1 MTPTVNFSHLKDLE
15 DKAVVQH
22 NLTFS
27 NSSGSMSSLTT
38 GVVSTIQ
45 GSEPTASMSGQSSTD
60 PVVPGHN
67 PAASHPKEQSTST
80 ATIETMMTL
89 SPSETRE
96 STYGTRPPTTGKPD
110 CNLIYAKTNI
120 ARQPHQGQNPTV
132 ERNTHKKSDEE
143 LAIEG
148 NTLVNKCRMIAA
160 QQQNGNIISS
170 SGALLLDTIARNGDS
185 RALVENDILDFQN
198 QNTLALNATLGR
210 PQSGRIL
217 SAQRTQHRISFV
229 PNPVDFPS
237 GQVLS
242 EPIVRPKKQN
252 IPSNGAVNYSVARAA
267 APSCDKTSNKGQAKK
282 TVAKN
287 KSPSF
292 RKFTFPFGF
301 GRRGKANQSSNGA
314 PKDNRNNGEVRQMAS
329 EVCLVDGRMVVR
341 PNSLALNGICAVP
354 NEHHVSNMNL
364 QAAGLLEAPDERT
377 GATENSLNLE
387 LMNGN
392 PSGCAE
398 GSSSEGDATN
408 EIANAGSSCR
418 DNATLGGCG
427 NTAMQQPT
435 MNKDGAGNSS
445 SPYDNSAGTDSTNK
459 SSSHSERSVSDNM
472 AYEASCSPVK
482 RVNTCLV

>member
-1 MTPTVNFSHLKDLE
+1 MTPTINFSHLKDLE

-38 GVVSTIQ
+38 GVSTIQ
-45 GSEPTASMSGQSSTD
+45 GSEPTASTSGQSSTD
-60 PVVPGHN
+60 PSLPSHN
-67 PAASHPKEQSTST
+67 PTASYPKEQSTST

-96 STYGTRPPTTGKPD
+96 STYGTRPPTAGKPD

-143 LAIEG
+143 LAVEG
-148 NTLVNKCRMIAA
+148 NTLINKCRMSSA
-160 QQQNGNIISS
+160 QQNGNIIN
-170 SGALLLDTIARNGDS
+170 SGVLLLDAIARNGDS
-185 RALVENDILDFQN
+185 RSLVDNDILDFQN
-198 QNTLALNATLGR
+198 QNMTLAPNAMLGR
-210 PQSGRIL
+210 LQSGRVL

-229 PNPVDFPS
+229 PNPVDSPG

-252 IPSNGAVNYSVARAA
+252 IPSNGAVNYSVARVA
-267 APSCDKTSNKGQAKK
+267 APGCDKTSNKGQAKK
-282 TVAKN
+282 PVKN

-301 GRRGKANQSSNGA
+301 GRRGKVNQLSNGA
-314 PKDNRNNGEVRQMAS
+314 PKDNRNNGEVRQVSS

-354 NEHHVSNMNL
+354 NEHRVSNMNL
-364 QAAGLLEAPDERT
+364 QATGLLEAPGERT
-377 GATENSLNLE
+377 GTATENLQNPE
-387 LMNGN
+387 LVNGN
-392 PSGCAE
+392 PSGRGE
-398 GSSSEGDATN
+398 GSSSEGEAATN
-408 EIANAGSSCR
+408 EIANTGSSRR
-418 DNATLGGCG
+418 DDVTLG
-427 NTAMQQPT
+427 NTEAQQPT
-435 MNKDGAGNSS
+435 TNKDGAGNSS
-445 SPYDNSAGTDSTNK
+445 SPYDSSAGTDSTNK